1 LRVLLVA
8 LLAIAVFAVGC
19 SSKSD
24 LSDDELTIEVLA
36 ENVRFRPDVIEVP
49 AGRMVTLRFKN
60 LDATE
65 HDLEVRNLVP
75 TSISGGGHE
84 GHGEPIR
91 LTKVVAVHADASG
104 TATIK
109 FQADQK
115 GTYQIVCTI
124 PGHEQAG
131 MVARLVVV

>member
-1 LRVLLVA
+1 
-8 LLAIAVFAVGC
+8 VGC
-19 SSKSD
+19 SSDSD
-24 LSDDELTIEVLA
+24 PSDDELTIEVLA

-49 AGRMVTLRFKN
+49 AGRMVTLRLKN

-65 HDLEVRNLVP
+65 HDLEVRDLVP

-109 FQADQK
+109 FQADKK
-115 GTYQIVCTI
+115 GTYEIVCTI

-131 MVARLVVV
+131 MVAHLVVV

>member
-1 LRVLLVA
+1 LLIA
-8 LLAIAVFAVGC
+8 LAAIAVLAVGC
-19 SSKSD
+19 GSD
-24 LSDDELTIEVLA
+24 SGPSDDELTIEVQA
-36 ENVRFRPDVIEVP
+36 QNVRFRPDVIEVP
-49 AGRMVTLRFKN
+49 AGRMVTLRLKN
-60 LDATE
+60 LDVTE
-65 HDLEVRNLVP
+65 HDLEVRDLVP

-91 LTKVVAVHADASG
+91 LTKVIAVHADASG

-115 GTYQIVCTI
+115 GTYEVVCTI